1 MSAVVIANCG
11 CEIAEVPLWHQAEEK
26 LYWTDIPKGEMY
38 RYDPDTDE
46 YEQFYDGDVVGGY
59 TIQKDGSLL
68 LFMENGTVKR
78 WTENETETVI
88 EEIPEEIGS
97 RFNDVIADPEGRV
110 LAGTMPTEEQLG
122 RLYRLD
128 TDGTLTTLLDSVD
141 LPNGLGFSADHE
153 TLYFTESNTNTI
165 YEFDYDVDSGDL
177 SNRREFVRVPEDDGM
192 PDGLTVDEEGYV
204 WSAQFGG
211 GCVIRYAPD
220 GTEESRQE
228 LPATNVTSLL
238 FAGDDYDDLYV
249 TTADYESPP
258 DEELAGAVFRL
269 DTDVGG
275 VPEFYSRI

>member
-1 MSAVVIANCG
+1 MTAVVIADCG
-11 CEIAEVPLWHQAEEK
+11 CEIAEVPLWHQAERK
-26 LYWTDIPKGEMY
+26 LYWTDIPEGKLY

-46 YEQFYDGDVVGGY
+46 YEQCYDGDVVGGY
-59 TIQKDGSLL
+59 TIQEDGSLL

-78 WTENETETVI
+78 WTDGETETVI
-88 EEIPEEIGS
+88 EEIPREVGS

-110 LAGTMPTEEQLG
+110 FAGTMPTEAQLG
-122 RLYRLD
+122 QLYRLD
-128 TDGTLTTLLDSVD
+128 TDGTLTTVLDAVD
-141 LPNGLGFSADHE
+141 LPNGLGFSPDRE

-165 YEFDYDVDSGDL
+165 YEFDYDVASGEITDQ
-177 SNRREFVRVPEDDGM
+177 REFVRVPEDDGM

-220 GTEESRQE
+220 GTEDSRHE

-238 FAGDDYDDLYV
+238 FAGDDYEELYV

-258 DEELAGAVFRL
+258 DEELAGAIFRI
-269 DTDVGG
+269 DPDVGG
-275 VPEFYSRI
+275 VPEFHSRI